1 MEFAKLSIG
10 AQLAIICILIGGIF
24 IAFYMMVYSKKA
36 EEIERK
42 SAEFDALQQEIMK
55 AKRTAAK
62 LPELKQKIERLRE
75 RFELMKRILPTY
87 RNTQDLLERVRNL
100 TANSNLALK
109 RFDPAPVV
117 PRELYA
123 EYPVHMRVFGT
134 YQNLKI
140 FFYKISKLP
149 RIINIHNLDINNIR
163 EGPFNIEASYMAVTF
178 ILLEEEGTLQ

>member
-1 MEFAKLSIG
+1 MEFAKLSPG
-10 AQLAIICILIGGIF
+10 TQLAIILVLIGGIF
-24 IAFYMMVYSKKA
+24 LAFYFMIYSKKA
-36 EEIERK
+36 AEIKTK

-62 LPELKQKIERLRE
+62 LPELKQRIERLKE
-75 RFELMKRILPTY
+75 RFELMKRILPTG
-87 RNTQDLLERVRNL
+87 RNTQDLLQRVRNL

-109 RFDPAPVV
+109 RFDPAPLVV
-117 PRELYA
+117 RELYA

-149 RIINIHNLDINNIR
+149 RIINIYNLDIKNVR
-163 EGPFNIEASYMAVTF
+163 EGPFNIEANYTAVTF
-178 ILLEEEGTLQ
+178 VLIEEGT